1 MLQTFNFAEV
11 TTTSTTPFT
20 TTPEA
25 TTTNVAGMTLNKYSK
40 TLPLNKKSIDS
51 IFGHFLN
58 LDICF

>member
-25 TTTNVAGMTLNKYSK
+25 TTTNVAGMTLNEYRK
-40 TLPLNKKSIDS
+40 TLPLNKTTI
-51 IFGHFLN
+51 N
-58 LDICF
+58 